1 IAAFQHISNRTIYGP
16 TEYWLRTTAN
26 SAETH
31 EREQQ
36 LATNPDLY
44 AATVTDRR
52 ALTAGTLSDPVN
64 AGMSGLL
71 LVGAIL
77 AALLAVLG
85 CVAQSSVSAGQRVT
99 LFAILRTLGMTR
111 RQIRALLLSEQSVVY
126 LFGALC
132 GSLLGVALATAIL
145 PFLQFSG
152 AGQDR
157 ATLGEP
163 PYMLSFDGHHVALFY
178 ATLLVA
184 FIAALGAGSLVALR
198 AGIGKVLRIG
208 ED

>member
-1 IAAFQHISNRTIYGP
+1 
-16 TEYWLRTTAN
+16 
-26 SAETH
+26 
-31 EREQQ
+31 
-36 LATNPDLY
+36 
-44 AATVTDRR
+44 
-52 ALTAGTLSDPVN
+52 
-64 AGMSGLL
+64 SGLL
-71 LVGAIL
+71 LVGTIL

-85 CVAQSSVSAGQRVT
+85 CLAQSSVSAGQRVT

-132 GSLLGVALATAIL
+132 GSLLGVGLATAIL

-157 ATLGEP
+157 ATLAEP

-184 FIAALGAGSLVALR
+184 FIAALGEGSLVALR